1 MFEHMSTSLENES
14 KYVARIQLPDDGTPD
29 AERYLVIE
37 IETVPGF
44 PTLVTL
50 RRGSNFSTNHILT
63 AEVTNDKAIAD
74 LLYSVARLVTKTFI
88 EPT

>member
-1 MFEHMSTSLENES
+1 MFEYKGTNTDDES

-37 IETVPGF
+37 IETMPGF
-44 PTLVTL
+44 PTSVTL
-50 RRGSNFSTNHILT
+50 RRESHFTVNHILT

-74 LLYSVARLVTKTFI
+74 LLYPVARLRTKTTI
-88 EPT
+88 EPV